1 MADFNLSAEVSM
13 DVDPLK
19 ASKTTIERNLK
30 AINKSLR
37 NQRKEMKQNEASAES
52 LAQQENDLG
61 RAIKLQEGLMAQR
74 NKELQDQQKEMAK
87 SNEVTDEQRIK
98 LQNLN
103 AAYQQSKKQL
113 DGYQSE
119 LNSVQVKQ
127 KTFGKT
133 TDDVKNN
140 LNELR
145 NGVKKSQIEFEKSSK
160 ATSDYER
167 HIDSLTGSLNK
178 SEKQLGQLDDN
189 LKIVSELKG
198 ENSRE
203 AKALRSEISKEQL
216 AFQQLE
222 LQLSKTKSSFNE
234 YKEENSESAIAMRKL
249 DNAIDKTKGNIT
261 ELSNSLRQSN
271 AEFNKSSKESDD
283 YKNHLRNLT
292 NAQTQQ
298 IHIINE
304 LEDEYNQ
311 VALSQGKASKQAQD
325 LKNEIAKQ
333 NITFTNLK
341 NQIDSTTN
349 EYDDFRLE
357 NSETNLTLGEAKRR
371 LEDMNN
377 ELKMSSLK
385 FKQSEKTADDYK
397 AKISQLKATMTQQS
411 AVLTGLNRRYDE
423 VKHAQGENSVAAKNL
438 RNDIAKEALAFQ
450 VLQGRIDETTD
461 ELREYQRQQRL
472 MGTATN
478 AWVGAR
484 EQMDRIATTLRS
496 LGEITQG
503 VVGGVMTTHFSALVP
518 ILGSV
523 VSLGAGLGG
532 MLTAAAG
539 GAIGMGGAFGIAGI
553 AVKAFAGQ
561 ATYALKMLEDG
572 QLKVTK
578 EVTAYKGALDGLKTS
593 WEGLIAQNQA
603 AIFNTMTNGINT
615 AKYALTTLNPFLTKT
630 ATQIETASGKMLNW
644 AKTSSVAKRSF
655 DILNTQ
661 GTKIFQHLLNATQSF
676 VNGSAA
682 MFNKLSPLYG
692 WAAKGFADMAQSFN
706 DWANSVQGSKAINGF
721 VEYTKTNLPIVG
733 SIFGNVF
740 KGIISLFQAF
750 SGHSHNVLLGIQDVT
765 KGFAEWSEGLKKSD
779 GFQKFVE
786 YLEANGPKVWSLIK
800 NITGTLWGLVKG
812 MAPVGAA
819 VLTMSSAFF
828 KWTNTM
834 TNAHPI
840 LGKIIGLLTAFGG
853 VALLAAKPIL
863 LLRGALLGATG
874 ATTLFGNAGALAS
887 IKTKLFAANTGIL
900 TVAMKVAKGQMA
912 LSAVTVGKFG
922 LATKIAAIG
931 ARGLGLAIR
940 FMTGPIGWV
949 ITIVGLLVAGI
960 MHLWKTN
967 ETFRNNVITI
977 WNSIKSAAIAV
988 FGFLKSYIV
997 GIWNGIK
1004 VATSIVWNA
1013 IKATAITVWN
1023 GIKFA
1028 VQNPIQAL
1036 KIVLSAIWNG
1046 IKAAA
1051 IWVWNALK
1059 TGVVNIVK
1067 ALVNGVKWYITT
1079 VKTVI
1084 STVFNAAKAIAIR
1097 IWTTIKNTVVNLAK
1111 GLWTG
1116 VKNAFTWLK
1125 NSVISIFN
1133 AIKNFAIKVWT
1144 TVKNSV
1150 ISLAKTLWTNVRNN
1164 FNFLKN
1170 SVTSIFNA
1178 IKNFAIKVW
1187 TTIKNAVVSRA
1198 KSLWT
1203 GVKNMFTYLKN
1214 SVVSIFNNV
1223 KNFAIKVWT
1232 TIKNTVISRAKSLW
1246 NGVRATFN
1254 ALKKGVISIFN
1265 SVKNF
1270 AVKVWTNI
1278 RNGVVSRAKSLW
1290 NGVRNTFNALRKG
1303 VQNIFTSVKNFVFKI
1318 WTSIRNNV
1326 ISKAKSL
1333 WNGVRNTW
1341 NSLKKGTINLFN
1353 SVASFLSKK
1362 WSAIKSSTVSKAKA
1376 LWSGVKGAW
1385 GSLTK
1390 GTRNTMNAIG
1400 DFMGKKWKNI
1410 KNGTVD
1416 LVTGMKD
1423 KVTGVMNKMGDVIKS
1438 VTGKIGDFFGDMIKG
1453 VKTGLNKLI
1462 EGVNWVGGKL
1472 GMDELPKIKLHT
1484 GTEHTNTTTNVVK
1497 NGKIARDTF
1506 ATVGDKGKG
1515 NGPDGFRHEA
1525 IKYPNG
1531 KMALTPNRDTTTFLP
1546 QGSTV
1551 YNGAQTH
1558 AMLSANNPTFS
1569 KGTLPRF
1576 ASGTLSNKKPKK
1588 KKKDDNIF
1596 GDVWEGTKAGT
1607 KAATGKV
1614 VEGGKAVVSKS
1625 LAMAAK
1631 GKKWMEDKIGDVM
1644 DWIEKPGKLLDKVL
1658 EGVGLNLDGFGIEKA
1673 AELPYDMM
1681 KGMFGK
1687 LKKSAIDTFTSWMEE
1702 QGGGDGGYIDLSKG
1716 INFPFSPNGRAPGYP
1731 FPYPHMGVDLNYVYD
1746 KLYSVASGTA
1756 TAKTTAGGFGKHM
1769 WIKKGNMDYI
1779 YGHMSKFAFN
1789 GSKKVKPG
1797 DYLGVSGNTGMSSG
1811 PHLHFEVRKN
1821 GKAIDPL
1828 KWLKANDGGGGKSGK
1843 WNGDIKKA
1851 LKIAGLPTTGA
1862 YVKAWQK
1869 QIQTESGGNPKA
1881 LGGTDGLA
1889 DGRAKGLVQ
1898 VKPGTFNTYKAKGH
1912 GNIWNGLDNLIAGM
1926 NYAKA
1931 RYGKSGMLSV
1941 IGKGH
1946 GYATGTNNAKR
1957 GLNRVF
1963 EEGGEIMQMRGGET
1977 VIPNDVSIQ
1986 AFKQIATSDIFS
1998 RTQSAVYDAISQY
2011 ADQLREK
2018 QQVATREQMEL
2029 QRLSQANVDIQE
2041 QNSILKEMLYTMQ
2054 DLLASSRNNERH
2066 NAQTASKDMTLDG
2079 KKISKNTSQQ
2089 QGKDMR
2095 FSMYSMGGALD

>member
-37 NQRKEMKQNEASAES
+37 NQRKEFKQNEVSAES
-52 LAQQENDLG
+52 LAKQETDLG
-61 RAIKLQEGLMAQR
+61 RAVKLQEGLLKQR
-74 NKELQDQQKEMAK
+74 NKTLNDMQRQMKE
-87 SNEVTDEQRIK
+87 SNNVTDEQKLK
-98 LQNLN
+98 LQNASRAVQQAENQLN
-103 AAYQQSKKQL
+103 NYENELKQTQTQQKL
-113 DGYQSE
+113 LGRTTD
-119 LNSVQVKQ
+119 QVKNSLGRLRNQ
-127 KTFGKT
+127 AKLSETTFKQSSKSVNDYQDHLT
-133 TDDVKNN
+133 TLNHTISKSKANIKLLKGN
-140 LNELR
+140 LNE
-145 NGVKKSQIEFEKSSK
+145 
-160 ATSDYER
+160 
-167 HIDSLTGSLNK
+167 
-178 SEKQLGQLDDN
+178 
-189 LKIVSELKG
+189 VS
-198 ENSRE
+198 R
-203 AKALRSEISKEQL
+203 
-216 AFQQLE
+216 
-222 LQLSKTKSSFNE
+222 
-234 YKEENSESAIAMRKL
+234 
-249 DNAIDKTKGNIT
+249 
-261 ELSNSLRQSN
+261 
-271 AEFNKSSKESDD
+271 
-283 YKNHLRNLT
+283 
-292 NAQTQQ
+292 
-298 IHIINE
+298 
-304 LEDEYNQ
+304 
-311 VALSQGKASKQAQD
+311 
-325 LKNEIAKQ
+325 
-333 NITFTNLK
+333 
-341 NQIDSTTN
+341 
-349 EYDDFRLE
+349 
-357 NSETNLTLGEAKRR
+357 
-371 LEDMNN
+371 
-377 ELKMSSLK
+377 
-385 FKQSEKTADDYK
+385 
-397 AKISQLKATMTQQS
+397 
-411 AVLTGLNRRYDE
+411 
-423 VKHAQGENSVAAKNL
+423 AQGASSRAADKL
-438 RNDIAKEALAFQ
+438 RNDLAKEAVMMQ
-450 VLQGRIDETTD
+450 VTKGRAD
-461 ELREYQRQQRL
+461 ELGDELDELKRKQHGLMLSTTL
-472 MGTATN
+472 MGAG
-478 AWVGAR
+478 WKGAR
-484 EQMDRIATTLRS
+484 SSMDRMATTLRS
-496 LGEITQG
+496 VGELTQG
-503 VVGGVMTTHFSALVP
+503 VVGGVMTTHFSALIP

-539 GAIGMGGAFGIAGI
+539 GAIGMGGAFGIAGV

-572 QLKVTK
+572 QLRVTK
-578 EVTAYKGALDGLKTS
+578 EVSAYQTALSGLKTS

-661 GTKIFQHLLNATQSF
+661 GPKIFQHLLNATQSF

-692 WAAKGFADMAQSFN
+692 WAARGFADMAKSFD
-706 DWANSVQGSKAINGF
+706 DWANSVEGSKAINGF

-733 SIFGNVF
+733 SIFGNIF

-750 SGHSHNVLLGIQDVT
+750 SDHSHNVLLGIQDVT

-779 GFQKFVE
+779 GFQQFVQ
-786 YLEANGPKVWSLIK
+786 YLETNGPKVWSIIK

-819 VLTMSSAFF
+819 VLSMSNAFF
-828 KWTNTM
+828 KWTNEM
-834 TNAHPI
+834 TNAHPMIGKI
-840 LGKIIGLLTAFGG
+840 LGYMTAIAGIG
-853 VALLAAKPIL
+853 LLAAKPFFMVG
-863 LLRGALLGATG
+863 GALMSMRRALLAVTG
-874 ATTLFGNAGALAS
+874 AEMLFGKAGA
-887 IKTKLFAANTGIL
+887 FATLQTNRQ
-900 TVAMKVAKGQMA
+900 K
-912 LSAVTVGKFG
+912 
-922 LATKIAAIG
+922 LATKLLGNEGLLASAKMKIAAAATKAWTIISKG
-931 ARGLGLAIR
+931 AALATRGLGLAIR

-949 ITIVGLLVAGI
+949 ITAIGLLVAGI
-960 MHLWKTN
+960 VHLWKTN
-967 ETFRNNVITI
+967 DTFRNAVITI
-977 WNSIKSAAIAV
+977 WNSIKAAAISV
-988 FGFLKSYIV
+988 FGFLKPYIV

-1004 VATSIVWNA
+1004 VATIIVWNA

-1036 KIVLSAIWNG
+1036 KIALSAIWNG
-1046 IKAAA
+1046 IKTAA

-1111 GLWTG
+1111 GIWTG
-1116 VKNAFTWLK
+1116 VKTAFNWLK
-1125 NSVISIFN
+1125 NGVISIFN
-1133 AIKNFAIKVWT
+1133 AVKNFT
-1144 TVKNSV
+1144 
-1150 ISLAKTLWTNVRNN
+1150 
-1164 FNFLKN
+1164 
-1170 SVTSIFNA
+1170 
-1178 IKNFAIKVW
+1178 IKVW

-1198 KSLWT
+1198 KTLWT
-1203 GVKNMFTYLKN
+1203 GVRVAFNGLKK
-1214 SVVSIFNNV
+1214 SVISIFNSV

-1333 WNGVRNTW
+1333 WNGVRNTF
-1341 NSLKKGTINLFN
+1341 NALKKGTTAIFNAVKNFALKVWTSIKNAVVSRAKALWSGVKNAWNNLKKGTTAIFKSVGSFMSSKWN
-1353 SVASFLSKK
+1353 S
-1362 WSAIKSSTVSKAKA
+1362 IKSGTVNKAKA

-1385 GSLTK
+1385 GSLSK
-1390 GTRNTMNAIG
+1390 GTRNTMNAVG
-1400 DFMGKKWKNI
+1400 SFMSKKWKDI
-1410 KNGTVD
+1410 KSGTVD

-1423 KVTGVMNKMGDVIKS
+1423 KITGVMNKMGDVIKS

-1472 GMDELPKIKLHT
+1472 GMDKLPKIKLHT

-1515 NGPDGFRHEA
+1515 NGPNGFRHEA
-1525 IKYPNG
+1525 IRYPNG
-1531 KMALTPNRDTTTFLP
+1531 KMALTPNKDTTTFLP

-1588 KKKDDNIF
+1588 KKKDDDFF
-1596 GDVWEGTKAGT
+1596 GDVWDKTKDGA
-1607 KAATGKV
+1607 KVVSGKV
-1614 VEGGKAVVSKS
+1614 VEGGKAVVNKS
-1625 LAMAAK
+1625 LEVAAK
-1631 GKKWMEDKIGDVM
+1631 GKKWLGDKVGDVM

-1658 EGVGLNLDGFGIEKA
+1658 EGFGINLDSFGITKSA
-1673 AELPYDMM
+1673 SLPFDMM

-1687 LKKSAIDTFTSWMEE
+1687 LKKAATDTFKNWMEE
-1702 QGGGDGGYIDLSKG
+1702 QGGDGGYIDLSKG

-1779 YGHMSKFAFN
+1779 YGHMSKHAFS
-1789 GSKKVKPG
+1789 GSKNVKPG

-1821 GKAIDPL
+1821 GTPIDPI
-1828 KWLKANDGGGGKSGK
+1828 KWLKQNDGGGGKSGK

-1851 LKIAGLPTTGA
+1851 LKIAGLPTSGA
-1862 YVKAWQK
+1862 YVKAWSK

-1881 LGGTDGLA
+1881 HGGDDGLS

-1931 RYGKSGMLSV
+1931 RYGKSGMLQV

-1946 GYATGTNNAKR
+1946 GYATGTNSAKR

-2018 QQVATREQMEL
+2018 QQVASREQQEL
-2029 QRLSQANVDIQE
+2029 QRLSRANADIKE
-2041 QNSILKEMLYTMQ
+2041 QNSILKESLNTMKAILGELTNTKVVNQ
-2054 DLLASSRNNERH
+2054 EIRDKNYFPSSREMTKMNNENMAL
-2066 NAQTASKDMTLDG
+2066 NAATQL
-2079 KKISKNTSQQ
+2079 
-2089 QGKDMR
+2089 MR
-2095 FSMYSMGGALD
+2095 

>member
-37 NQRKEMKQNEASAES
+37 NQRKEFKQNEVSAEA
-52 LAQQENDLG
+52 LAKQETDLG
-61 RAIKLQEGLMAQR
+61 RAIKLQEGLLKQR
-74 NKELQDQQKEMAK
+74 NKTLNDMQRQMKE
-87 SNEVTDEQRIK
+87 SNNVTDEQKLK
-98 LQNLN
+98 LQNASRAVQQAENQLN
-103 AAYQQSKKQL
+103 NYENELKQTQTQQKL
-113 DGYQSE
+113 LGRTTD
-119 LNSVQVKQ
+119 QVKNSLGRLRNQ
-127 KTFGKT
+127 AKLSETTFKQSSKSVNDYQNHLT
-133 TDDVKNN
+133 TLNHTISKSKANIKLLKGN
-140 LNELR
+140 LNE
-145 NGVKKSQIEFEKSSK
+145 
-160 ATSDYER
+160 
-167 HIDSLTGSLNK
+167 
-178 SEKQLGQLDDN
+178 
-189 LKIVSELKG
+189 VS
-198 ENSRE
+198 R
-203 AKALRSEISKEQL
+203 
-216 AFQQLE
+216 
-222 LQLSKTKSSFNE
+222 
-234 YKEENSESAIAMRKL
+234 
-249 DNAIDKTKGNIT
+249 
-261 ELSNSLRQSN
+261 
-271 AEFNKSSKESDD
+271 
-283 YKNHLRNLT
+283 
-292 NAQTQQ
+292 
-298 IHIINE
+298 
-304 LEDEYNQ
+304 
-311 VALSQGKASKQAQD
+311 
-325 LKNEIAKQ
+325 
-333 NITFTNLK
+333 
-341 NQIDSTTN
+341 
-349 EYDDFRLE
+349 
-357 NSETNLTLGEAKRR
+357 
-371 LEDMNN
+371 
-377 ELKMSSLK
+377 
-385 FKQSEKTADDYK
+385 
-397 AKISQLKATMTQQS
+397 
-411 AVLTGLNRRYDE
+411 
-423 VKHAQGENSVAAKNL
+423 AQGASSRAADKL
-438 RNDIAKEALAFQ
+438 RNDLAKEAVMMQ
-450 VLQGRIDETTD
+450 VTKGRAD
-461 ELREYQRQQRL
+461 ELGDELDELKRKQHGLMLSTTL
-472 MGTATN
+472 MGAG
-478 AWVGAR
+478 WKGAR
-484 EQMDRIATTLRS
+484 SSMDRMATTLRS
-496 LGEITQG
+496 VGELTQG
-503 VVGGVMTTHFSALVP
+503 VVGGVMTTHFSALIP

-539 GAIGMGGAFGIAGI
+539 GAIGMGGAFAIAGV
-553 AVKAFAGQ
+553 AVQAFAGQ

-572 QLKVTK
+572 QLRVTK

-630 ATQIETASGKMLNW
+630 ATQIETASGKMLDW

-661 GTKIFQHLLNATQSF
+661 GSKIFQHLLNATQSF

-682 MFNKLSPLYG
+682 LFNKLSPLYG
-692 WAAKGFADMAQSFN
+692 WAARGFADMAKSFDN
-706 DWANSVQGSKAINGF
+706 WANSVEGSKAINGF

-733 SIFGNVF
+733 SIFGNIF

-750 SGHSHNVLLGIQDVT
+750 SDHSHNVLLGIQDAT

-786 YLEANGPKVWSLIK
+786 YLEANAPKVWSLIK

-819 VLTMSSAFF
+819 VLSVSNAFF
-828 KWTNTM
+828 KWTNEM
-834 TNAHPI
+834 TNAHPMIGKI
-840 LGKIIGLLTAFGG
+840 LGYMTAIAGIG
-853 VALLAAKPIL
+853 LLAAKPFFMVG
-863 LLRGALLGATG
+863 GALMSMRRALLAVTG
-874 ATTLFGNAGALAS
+874 AEMLFGKAGA
-887 IKTKLFAANTGIL
+887 FATLQTNRQ
-900 TVAMKVAKGQMA
+900 K
-912 LSAVTVGKFG
+912 
-922 LATKIAAIG
+922 LATKLLGNEGLLASAKMKIAAAATKAWTIISKG
-931 ARGLGLAIR
+931 AALATRGLGLAIR

-949 ITIVGLLVAGI
+949 ITAIGLLVAGI
-960 MHLWKTN
+960 VHLWKTN
-967 ETFRNNVITI
+967 DTFRNAVITI
-977 WNSIKSAAIAV
+977 WNSIKAAAISV
-988 FGFLKSYIV
+988 FGFLKPYIV

-1004 VATSIVWNA
+1004 VATIIVWNA

-1036 KIVLSAIWNG
+1036 KIALSAIWNG
-1046 IKAAA
+1046 IKTAA

-1111 GLWTG
+1111 GLWNG
-1116 VKNAFTWLK
+1116 VKNAFNWLK
-1125 NSVISIFN
+1125 NSVVSIFN
-1133 AIKNFAIKVWT
+1133 
-1144 TVKNSV
+1144 SV
-1150 ISLAKTLWTNVRNN
+1150 
-1164 FNFLKN
+1164 
-1170 SVTSIFNA
+1170 
-1178 IKNFAIKVW
+1178 KNFAIKVW
-1187 TTIKNAVVSRA
+1187 TTIKNSVVSRA

-1333 WNGVRNTW
+1333 WNGVRNTF
-1341 NSLKKGTINLFN
+1341 NALKKGTIAIFNAVKNFALKVWTSIKN
-1353 SVASFLSKK
+1353 SV
-1362 WSAIKSSTVSKAKA
+1362 VSRAKA

-1390 GTRNTMNAIG
+1390 GTRNTMNAVG
-1400 DFMGKKWKNI
+1400 SFMSKKWKDI
-1410 KNGTVD
+1410 KSGTVD

-1423 KVTGVMNKMGDVIKS
+1423 KVVGVMNKMGDVIKS

-1515 NGPDGFRHEA
+1515 NGPNGFRHEA
-1525 IKYPNG
+1525 IRYPNG
-1531 KMALTPNRDTTTFLP
+1531 KMAITPNKDTTTFLP
-1546 QGSTV
+1546 QGSSV
-1551 YNGAQTH
+1551 MNGAQTH
-1558 AMLSANNPTFS
+1558 AMLSSNNPTFS

-1576 ASGTLSNKKPKK
+1576 AKGTLAKKKPKK
-1588 KKKDDNIF
+1588 NKKGDNVF
-1596 GDVWEGTKAGT
+1596 GDAWDSTKAGT

-1614 VEGGKAVVSKS
+1614 VEGGKAVVNKS
-1625 LAMAAK
+1625 LEAAAK
-1631 GKKWMEDKIGDVM
+1631 GKKWLSDKVGDVM

-1658 EGVGLNLDGFGIEKA
+1658 EGFGVNMEGFGISKA
-1673 AELPYDMM
+1673 ASLPYDMM

-1687 LKKSAIDTFTSWMEE
+1687 LKKAATDTFKNWMEE
-1702 QGGGDGGYIDLSKG
+1702 QGGDGGYIDLSKG

-1821 GKAIDPL
+1821 GTPIDPI
-1828 KWLKANDGGGGKSGK
+1828 KWLKQNDGGGGKSGK

-1851 LKIAGLPTTGA
+1851 LKIAGLPTSGA
-1862 YVKAWQK
+1862 YVKAWSK

-1881 LGGTDGLA
+1881 HGGDDGLS

-1898 VKPGTFNTYKAKGH
+1898 VKPGTFNAYKAKGH

-1931 RYGKSGMLSV
+1931 RYGKSGMLQV

-1946 GYATGTNNAKR
+1946 GYATGTNSAKR

-2018 QQVATREQMEL
+2018 QQVATREQQEL
-2029 QRLSQANVDIQE
+2029 SRLSRENTAVKE
-2041 QNSILKEMLYTMQ
+2041 QNGILKETLETMKAILGELTNVKSTNEQ
-2054 DLLASSRNNERH
+2054 IRDKDYFPDSRTLTKKHNENMALNN
-2066 NAQTASKDMTLDG
+2066 ATQL
-2079 KKISKNTSQQ
+2079 
-2089 QGKDMR
+2089 MR
-2095 FSMYSMGGALD
+2095 

>member
-37 NQRKEMKQNEASAES
+37 NQRKEFKQNEVSAEA
-52 LAQQENDLG
+52 LAKQETDLG
-61 RAIKLQEGLMAQR
+61 RAVKLQEGLLKQR
-74 NKELQDQQKEMAK
+74 NKTLNDMQRQMKE
-87 SNEVTDEQRIK
+87 SNNVTDEQKLK
-98 LQNLN
+98 LQNASRAVQQAENQLN
-103 AAYQQSKKQL
+103 NYENELKQTQTQQKL
-113 DGYQSE
+113 LGRTTD
-119 LNSVQVKQ
+119 QVK
-127 KTFGKT
+127 
-133 TDDVKNN
+133 N
-140 LNELR
+140 
-145 NGVKKSQIEFEKSSK
+145 S
-160 ATSDYER
+160 
-167 HIDSLTGSLNK
+167 
-178 SEKQLGQLDDN
+178 LGQLRN
-189 LKIVSELKG
+189 EAKLTEMRFKQSEKSVSGYKNRLTELSHTMQKQKAHTDLLKG
-198 ENSRE
+198 NLRELERAQQGNSRE
-203 AKALRSEISKEQL
+203 AKS
-216 AFQQLE
+216 
-222 LQLSKTKSSFNE
+222 
-234 YKEENSESAIAMRKL
+234 
-249 DNAIDKTKGNIT
+249 
-261 ELSNSLRQSN
+261 
-271 AEFNKSSKESDD
+271 
-283 YKNHLRNLT
+283 
-292 NAQTQQ
+292 
-298 IHIINE
+298 
-304 LEDEYNQ
+304 
-311 VALSQGKASKQAQD
+311 
-325 LKNEIAKQ
+325 
-333 NITFTNLK
+333 
-341 NQIDSTTN
+341 
-349 EYDDFRLE
+349 
-357 NSETNLTLGEAKRR
+357 
-371 LEDMNN
+371 
-377 ELKMSSLK
+377 
-385 FKQSEKTADDYK
+385 
-397 AKISQLKATMTQQS
+397 
-411 AVLTGLNRRYDE
+411 
-423 VKHAQGENSVAAKNL
+423 L
-438 RNDIAKEALAFQ
+438 RNDIIKEAIAFQ

-461 ELREYQRQQRL
+461 ELKAYQRQQRL

-478 AWVGAR
+478 AWEGAR
-484 EQMDRIATTLRS
+484 DSMDRIATTLRS
-496 LGEITQG
+496 LGELTQG

-539 GAIGMGGAFGIAGI
+539 GAIGMGGAFGIAGV

-572 QLKVTK
+572 QLRVTK

-661 GTKIFQHLLNATQSF
+661 GSKIFQHLLNATQSF

-786 YLEANGPKVWSLIK
+786 YLEANAPKVWSLIK

-819 VLTMSSAFF
+819 VLTMSNAFF

-840 LGKIIGLLTAFGG
+840 LGKILGVLTAVGG

-874 ATTLFGNAGALAS
+874 ATTLFGKAGAFAKIQMGLIAAKAKIS
-887 IKTKLFAANTGIL
+887 AAAMAIWTGVTKGAAFANKML
-900 TVAMKVAKGQMA
+900 A
-912 LSAVTVGKFG
+912 LSFKG
-922 LATKIAAIG
+922 IG
-931 ARGLGLAIR
+931 VAIR
-940 FMTGPIGWV
+940 SIPVIGW
-949 ITIVGLLVAGI
+949 IIAGI
-960 MHLWKTN
+960 TALVGAIIYLWKTN
-967 ETFRNNVITI
+967 EGFRNAVISI
-977 WNSIKSAAIAV
+977 WNSIKNAAISV
-988 FGFLKSYIV
+988 FGFLKPYIV

-1004 VATSIVWNA
+1004 VATIIVWNA

-1036 KIVLSAIWNG
+1036 KIALSAIWNG
-1046 IKAAA
+1046 IKTAA

-1084 STVFNAAKAIAIR
+1084 STVFNAAKAIAIK

-1133 AIKNFAIKVWT
+1133 T
-1144 TVKNSV
+1144 
-1150 ISLAKTLWTNVRNN
+1150 
-1164 FNFLKN
+1164 
-1170 SVTSIFNA
+1170 
-1178 IKNFAIKVW
+1178 
-1187 TTIKNAVVSRA
+1187 
-1198 KSLWT
+1198 
-1203 GVKNMFTYLKN
+1203 
-1214 SVVSIFNNV
+1214 V
-1223 KNFAIKVWT
+1223 KNFAINVWT

-1385 GSLTK
+1385 NSLSK
-1390 GTRNTMNAIG
+1390 GTRNVMNAVG
-1400 DFMGKKWKNI
+1400 SFMSKKWKDI

-1416 LVTGMKD
+1416 LVTGMKN

-1472 GMDELPKIKLHT
+1472 GMDKLPKIKLHT

-1506 ATVGDKGKG
+1506 ATVGDKGRG
-1515 NGPDGFRHEA
+1515 NGPNGFRHET
-1525 IKYPNG
+1525 IRYPNG
-1531 KMALTPNRDTTTFLP
+1531 KMAITPNKDTTTFLP
-1546 QGSTV
+1546 QGSSV
-1551 YNGAQTH
+1551 MNGAQTH

-1576 ASGTLSNKKPKK
+1576 AKGTLAKKKPKK
-1588 KKKDDNIF
+1588 NKKGDNVF
-1596 GDVWEGTKAGT
+1596 GDAWDSTKAG
-1607 KAATGKV
+1607 AAKV
-1614 VEGGKAVVSKS
+1614 VDGGKAVVSKS
-1625 LAMAAK
+1625 LEAAAK
-1631 GKKWMEDKIGDVM
+1631 GKDWLEDKVGDVM
-1644 DWIEKPGKLLDKVL
+1644 DWIEKPGKLLNKVL
-1658 EGVGLNLDGFGIEKA
+1658 EGFGVNMEGFGIPKA
-1673 AELPYDMM
+1673 ASLPFDMM

-1687 LKKSAIDTFTSWMEE
+1687 LKKAATDTFKKWMEE

-1716 INFPFSPNGRAPGYP
+1716 INFGFANSAAEAARMGYP
-1731 FPYPHMGVDLNYVYD
+1731 FPRAHHGLDINYGYGS
-1746 KLYSVASGTA
+1746 KLYSTLSGTA
-1756 TAKTTAGGFGKHM
+1756 TAKSGYNGGFGNSM
-1769 WIKKGNMDYI
+1769 WIKSGALEAI
-1779 YGHMSKFAFN
+1779 YGHMSKLAFS

-1797 DYLGVSGNTGMSSG
+1797 TYLGLSGGDPSKQGASAGDSTG
-1811 PHLHFEVRKN
+1811 PHLHYEMRKN
-1821 GKAIDPL
+1821 GVAFDPTS
-1828 KWLKANDGGGGKSGK
+1828 WLKKNNGGGGGKSGK

-1851 LKIAGLPTTGA
+1851 LKIAGLPTSEA
-1862 YVKAWQK
+1862 YVKAWSK

-1881 LGGTDGLA
+1881 HGGDDGLS

-1898 VKPGTFNTYKAKGH
+1898 VKPGTFNAYKAKGH

-1931 RYGKSGMLSV
+1931 RYGKSGMLQV

-1946 GYATGTNNAKR
+1946 GYATGTNSAKR

-1986 AFKQIATSDIFS
+1986 AFKQIATSDIFN
-1998 RTQSAVYDAISQY
+1998 RTQSAVYEGISRY

-2018 QQVATREQMEL
+2018 QQMATREQMEL

-2054 DLLASSRNNERH
+2054 DLLTSSRNNERY
-2066 NAQTASKDMTLDG
+2066 NAQTAGKDMTLDG
-2079 KKISKNTSQQ
+2079 KEVTKNTSKH
-2089 QGKDMR
+2089 QGKDMLSAL
-2095 FSMYSMGGALD
+2095 FNVGGGLT

>member
-1 MADFNLSAEVSM
+1 M

-37 NQRKEMKQNEASAES
+37 DQRKEMKQNEVSAES
-52 LAQQENDLG
+52 LAKQETDLG

-87 SNEVTDEQRIK
+87 SNEVTDEQKIK

-103 AAYQQSKKQL
+103 AAYEKSKKQL
-113 DGYQSE
+113 NGYQDE

-133 TDDVKNN
+133 TDDVKKN

-145 NGVKKSQIEFEKSSK
+145 NEVKKSQIEFEKSSK

-189 LKIVSELKG
+189 LKIISDLKG

-203 AKALRSEISKEQL
+203 AKELRGEISKEQL
-216 AFQQLE
+216 AFKQLE
-222 LQLSKTKSSFNE
+222 LQLSKTKTSFND
-234 YKEENSESAIAMRKL
+234 YKEENSESAVAMRKL
-249 DNAIDKTKGNIT
+249 DSAIDNTKNSIS

-292 NAQTQQ
+292 TVQSNQ
-298 IHIINE
+298 IQIIKE

-311 VALSQGKASKQAQD
+311 VSLSQGKTSQQAQN

-333 NITFTNLK
+333 NISFTNLK

-349 EYDDFRLE
+349 EYDEFRLE

-411 AVLTGLNRRYDE
+411 AVLNGLNRRYDE
-423 VKHAQGENSVAAKNL
+423 VKHAQGENSVAATNL

-461 ELREYQRQQRL
+461 ELKEYQRQQRL

-496 LGEITQG
+496 LGELTQG

-539 GAIGMGGAFGIAGI
+539 GAIGMGGAFGIAGV
-553 AVKAFAGQ
+553 AVQAFAGQ

-572 QLKVTK
+572 QLRVTK
-578 EVTAYKGALDGLKTS
+578 EVSAYQTALRGLKTS
-593 WEGLIAQNQA
+593 WEGLIAQNQS

-615 AKYALTTLNPFLTKT
+615 ARHALTTLNPFLTKT
-630 ATQIETASGKMLNW
+630 ANQIETASGKMLNW

-661 GTKIFQHLLNATQSF
+661 GPKIFQHLLNATQSF

-682 MFNKLSPLYG
+682 LFNKLSPLYG
-692 WAAKGFADMAQSFN
+692 WAAKGFADMAKSFDN
-706 DWANSVQGSKAINGF
+706 WANSVQGSKAINGF
-721 VEYTKTNLPIVG
+721 IEYTKANLPIVG
-733 SIFGNVF
+733 NIFGNIF

-779 GFQKFVE
+779 GFQQFVQ
-786 YLEANGPKVWSLIK
+786 YLETNGPKVWTLIK
-800 NITGTLWGLVKG
+800 NITSTLWGLAKG

-819 VLTMSSAFF
+819 VLSISGAFF
-828 KWTNTM
+828 KWTATM
-834 TNAHPI
+834 TNAHPMI
-840 LGKIIGLLTAFGG
+840 GKILGLLTAFGG

-863 LLRGALLGATG
+863 LFRGALLGATG
-874 ATTLFGNAGALAS
+874 ASRVFGNAGAIAA
-887 IKTKLFAANTGIL
+887 IKTKLLGNE
-900 TVAMKVAKGQMA
+900 
-912 LSAVTVGKFG
+912 G
-922 LATKIAAIG
+922 LIASTKLKIAAAATKTWSLVTKG
-931 ARGLGLAIR
+931 ASLAARGLGLAIR
-940 FMTGPIGWV
+940 FMTGPIGLV
-949 ITIVGLLVAGI
+949 ITAVGLLVAGI
-960 MHLWKTN
+960 MHLWNTN
-967 ETFRNNVITI
+967 ATFRNAVINI
-977 WNSIKSAAIAV
+977 WNSIKNAAIAV
-988 FGFLKSYIV
+988 FGFIKPYVIA
-997 GIWNGIK
+997 IWNGIK

-1046 IKAAA
+1046 IKTAA

-1084 STVFNAAKAIAIR
+1084 STVFNAAKAIAIK

-1133 AIKNFAIKVWT
+1133 
-1144 TVKNSV
+1144 TVKNF
-1150 ISLAKTLWTNVRNN
+1150 T
-1164 FNFLKN
+1164 
-1170 SVTSIFNA
+1170 
-1178 IKNFAIKVW
+1178 IKVW
-1187 TTIKNAVVSRA
+1187 TTIKNSVVARA

-1203 GVKNMFTYLKN
+1203 GVKNAFTWLKN
-1214 SVVSIFNNV
+1214 SVVSIFNAV
-1223 KNFAIKVWT
+1223 KNFAVKIWT
-1232 TIKNTVISRAKSLW
+1232 SIKNTVISRAKALW
-1246 NGVRATFN
+1246 NGVKSAWN
-1254 ALKKGVISIFN
+1254 ALKTGTIKIMAAVAVWLIKKWLSIKN
-1265 SVKNF
+1265 SVVNR
-1270 AVKVWTNI
+1270 VKALWT
-1278 RNGVVSRAKSLW
+1278 GVK
-1290 NGVRNTFNALRKG
+1290 
-1303 VQNIFTSVKNFVFKI
+1303 
-1318 WTSIRNNV
+1318 
-1326 ISKAKSL
+1326 
-1333 WNGVRNTW
+1333 NTW
-1341 NSLKKGTINLFN
+1341 NALKSGTIKII
-1353 SVASFLSKK
+1353 SAVSTWLSKK
-1362 WSAIKSSTVSKAKA
+1362 WTAIKNSVVNKAKA

-1385 GSLTK
+1385 GSLSK
-1390 GTRNTMNAIG
+1390 GTRNTMNSVG
-1400 DFMGKKWKNI
+1400 GFMSNKWRGI
-1410 KNGTVD
+1410 KNSTVN
-1416 LVTGMKD
+1416 LVTGMKN
-1423 KVTGVMNKMGDVIKS
+1423 KITGVMNKMGDAIKS
-1438 VTGKIGDFFGDMIKG
+1438 VTGKIKGFFSGMIGK
-1453 VKTGLNKLI
+1453 VKSGLNKLI
-1462 EGVNWVGGKL
+1462 GGVNWVGEKL
-1472 GMDELPKIKLHT
+1472 GMDKLPKIKLHT
-1484 GTEHTNTTTNVVK
+1484 GTEHTNTTTNIVK

-1506 ATVGDKGKG
+1506 ATVGDKGRG
-1515 NGPDGFRHEA
+1515 NGPNGFRHEA
-1525 IKYPNG
+1525 IRYPNG
-1531 KMALTPNRDTTTFLP
+1531 KVALTPNKDTTAFLP

-1558 AMLSANNPTFS
+1558 SMLSNSNPTFS

-1576 ASGTLSNKKPKK
+1576 HNGTLSKKKPKK
-1588 KKKDDNIF
+1588 KKKGDNFF
-1596 GDVWEGTKAGT
+1596 GDVATGVKAGA
-1607 KAATGKV
+1607 KVATGKV
-1614 VEGGKAVVSKS
+1614 VDGGKAVVNKT
-1625 LAMAAK
+1625 LETAAK
-1631 GKKWMEDKIGDVM
+1631 GKKWMSEKIGDVM
-1644 DWIEKPGKLLDKVL
+1644 DWIDKPGKLLDKVL
-1658 EGVGLNLDGFGIEKA
+1658 EGVGLNLDGFGISKA
-1673 AELPYDMM
+1673 AELPYNMM
-1681 KGMFGK
+1681 KGMFSK

-1702 QGGGDGGYIDLSKG
+1702 QGGDGGYIDLSKG
-1716 INFPFSPNGRAPGYP
+1716 INFPFSPHGRAPGYP
-1731 FPYPHMGVDLNYVYD
+1731 FPYPHMGIDLGYVYD

-1811 PHLHFEVRKN
+1811 PHLHFEVRRN

-1828 KWLKANDGGGGKSGK
+1828 KWLKENDGGGGKSGK

-1851 LKIAGLPTTGA
+1851 LKIAGLPTSGA

-1881 LGGTDGLA
+1881 MGGTDGLA

-1898 VKPGTFNTYKAKGH
+1898 VKPGTFNAYKAKGH

-1926 NYAKA
+1926 RYAKA
-1931 RYGKSGMLSV
+1931 RYGKGGMLSV
-1941 IGKGH
+1941 VGKGH
-1946 GYATGTNNAKR
+1946 GYATGTNNARR
-1957 GLNRVF
+1957 GYNQVF
-1963 EEGGEIMQMRGGET
+1963 EKGGEIMQMRGGET

-2018 QQVATREQMEL
+2018 QQMATREQMEL
-2029 QRLSQANVDIQE
+2029 QRLSRDNADIKE
-2041 QNSILKEMLYTMQ
+2041 QNSILKESLNTMKAILGELTNTKVVNQ
-2054 DLLASSRNNERH
+2054 EIRDKNYFPSSREITKMNNENMAL
-2066 NAQTASKDMTLDG
+2066 NAATQL
-2079 KKISKNTSQQ
+2079 
-2089 QGKDMR
+2089 MR
-2095 FSMYSMGGALD
+2095 

>member
-37 NQRKEMKQNEASAES
+37 DQRKEMKQNEVSAES
-52 LAQQENDLG
+52 LAKQESDLG
-61 RAIKLQEGLMAQR
+61 SAIKLQEGLLKQR
-74 NKELQDQQKEMAK
+74 NDTLNEMQRQMK
-87 SNEVTDEQRIK
+87 QSNNVTDEQKIK
-98 LQNLN
+98 LQNASRAVQQAENQLN
-103 AAYQQSKKQL
+103 NYENELKQTQTQQKL
-113 DGYQSE
+113 LGRTTD
-119 LNSVQVKQ
+119 QVKNSLGRLRDQ
-127 KTFGKT
+127 AKLSETTFKQSTKSVNDYQNHLT
-133 TDDVKNN
+133 TLNHTISKSEANIKLLKGN
-140 LNELR
+140 LNE
-145 NGVKKSQIEFEKSSK
+145 
-160 ATSDYER
+160 
-167 HIDSLTGSLNK
+167 
-178 SEKQLGQLDDN
+178 
-189 LKIVSELKG
+189 VS
-198 ENSRE
+198 R
-203 AKALRSEISKEQL
+203 
-216 AFQQLE
+216 
-222 LQLSKTKSSFNE
+222 
-234 YKEENSESAIAMRKL
+234 
-249 DNAIDKTKGNIT
+249 
-261 ELSNSLRQSN
+261 
-271 AEFNKSSKESDD
+271 
-283 YKNHLRNLT
+283 
-292 NAQTQQ
+292 
-298 IHIINE
+298 
-304 LEDEYNQ
+304 
-311 VALSQGKASKQAQD
+311 
-325 LKNEIAKQ
+325 
-333 NITFTNLK
+333 
-341 NQIDSTTN
+341 
-349 EYDDFRLE
+349 
-357 NSETNLTLGEAKRR
+357 
-371 LEDMNN
+371 
-377 ELKMSSLK
+377 
-385 FKQSEKTADDYK
+385 
-397 AKISQLKATMTQQS
+397 
-411 AVLTGLNRRYDE
+411 
-423 VKHAQGENSVAAKNL
+423 AQGASSRAADKL
-438 RNDIAKEALAFQ
+438 RNDLAKEAVMMQ
-450 VLQGRIDETTD
+450 VAKGRAD
-461 ELREYQRQQRL
+461 ELGDELDELKRKQHGLVLSTKL
-472 MGTATN
+472 MGAG
-478 AWVGAR
+478 WKGAR
-484 EQMDRIATTLRS
+484 GSMDRMATTLRS
-496 LGEITQG
+496 LGELTQG
-503 VVGGVMTTHFSALVP
+503 VVGGVMTAHFSALVP

-539 GAIGMGGAFGIAGI
+539 GAIGMGGAFGIAGV

-572 QLKVTK
+572 QLRVTK
-578 EVTAYKGALDGLKTS
+578 EVSAYQTALSGLKTS

-615 AKYALTTLNPFLTKT
+615 AKYALTSLNPFLTKT
-630 ATQIETASGKMLNW
+630 ASQIETASGKMLNW
-644 AKTSSVAKRSF
+644 AKTSSVAKRSL

-661 GTKIFQHLLNATQSF
+661 GPKIFQHLLNATQSF

-682 MFNKLSPLYG
+682 LFNKLSPLYG
-692 WAAKGFADMAQSFN
+692 WAAKGFADMAKSFDN
-706 DWANSVQGSKAINGF
+706 WANSVEGSKAINGF
-721 VEYTKTNLPIVG
+721 VEYTKVNLPIVG
-733 SIFGNVF
+733 SIFGNIF
-740 KGIISLFQAF
+740 SGIISLFQAF

-779 GFQKFVE
+779 GFQQFVQ
-786 YLEANGPKVWSLIK
+786 YLETNGPKVWSIIK

-819 VLTMSSAFF
+819 VLSVSNAFF
-828 KWTNTM
+828 KWTNEM
-834 TNAHPI
+834 TNAHPMIGKI
-840 LGKIIGLLTAFGG
+840 LGYMTAIAGIG
-853 VALLAAKPIL
+853 LLAAKPFFMVG
-863 LLRGALLGATG
+863 GALMSMRRALLAVTG
-874 ATTLFGNAGALAS
+874 AEMLFGKAGA
-887 IKTKLFAANTGIL
+887 FATLQTNR
-900 TVAMKVAKGQMA
+900 QR
-912 LSAVTVGKFG
+912 
-922 LATKIAAIG
+922 LATKLLGNEGLLASAKMKIAAAATKVWTLVSKG
-931 ARGLGLAIR
+931 AALATRGLGLAIR

-949 ITIVGLLVAGI
+949 ITAIGLLVAGI
-960 MHLWKTN
+960 VHLWKTN
-967 ETFRNNVITI
+967 ATFRNAVIAI
-977 WNSIKSAAIAV
+977 WNSIKAAAISV
-988 FGFLKSYIV
+988 FGFLKPYIIA
-997 GIWNGIK
+997 IWNGIK
-1004 VATSIVWNA
+1004 TATIVVWNA
-1013 IKATAITVWN
+1013 IKNTAITVWN
-1023 GIKFA
+1023 AIKFA

-1036 KIVLSAIWNG
+1036 KNILSAIWNG

-1067 ALVNGVKWYITT
+1067 ALVAGVKWYINT

-1084 STVFNAAKAIAIR
+1084 STVFNAAKSIAIR

-1116 VKNAFTWLK
+1116 VKTAFNWLK
-1125 NSVISIFN
+1125 KGVISIFN
-1133 AIKNFAIKVWT
+1133 AVKNFT
-1144 TVKNSV
+1144 
-1150 ISLAKTLWTNVRNN
+1150 
-1164 FNFLKN
+1164 
-1170 SVTSIFNA
+1170 
-1178 IKNFAIKVW
+1178 IKVW

-1198 KSLWT
+1198 KTLWT
-1203 GVKNMFTYLKN
+1203 GVRVAFNGLKK
-1214 SVVSIFNNV
+1214 SVISIFNSV

-1246 NGVRATFN
+1246 NGVRTTFN

-1385 GSLTK
+1385 NSLSK
-1390 GTRNTMNAIG
+1390 GTRNVMNAVG
-1400 DFMGKKWKNI
+1400 SFLKSKWNGI
-1410 KNGTVD
+1410 KNSTVN
-1416 LVTGMKD
+1416 LVTGMKN
-1423 KVTGVMNKMGDVIKS
+1423 KITGVMNKMGDVIKS
-1438 VTGKIGDFFGDMIKG
+1438 VTGKIEGFFSGMIDKVKG
-1453 VKTGLNKLI
+1453 GLNKLI

-1472 GMDELPKIKLHT
+1472 GMDKLPKIKLHT

-1506 ATVGDKGKG
+1506 ATVGDRGRG
-1515 NGPDGFRHEA
+1515 NGPGGFRHEA

-1558 AMLSANNPTFS
+1558 AMLSNSNPTFS

-1588 KKKDDNIF
+1588 KKKDDEFF
-1596 GDVWEGTKAGT
+1596 GDVWDKTKDGA
-1607 KAATGKV
+1607 KVVSGKV
-1614 VEGGKAVVSKS
+1614 VEGGKAVVNKS
-1625 LAMAAK
+1625 LEVAAK
-1631 GKKWMEDKIGDVM
+1631 GKKWLGDKVGDVM

-1658 EGVGLNLDGFGIEKA
+1658 EGFGVSMKGFGIPKA
-1673 AELPYDMM
+1673 ASLPYDMM

-1687 LKKSAIDTFTSWMEE
+1687 LKKAATDTFKNWMEE

-1716 INFPFSPNGRAPGYP
+1716 INFPFSPHGRAPGYP

-1821 GKAIDPL
+1821 GTPIDPI
-1828 KWLKANDGGGGKSGK
+1828 KWLKQNDGGGGKSGK

-1851 LKIAGLPTTGA
+1851 LKIAGLPTSGA
-1862 YVKAWQK
+1862 YVKAWSK

-1881 LGGTDGLA
+1881 HGGDDGLS

-1898 VKPGTFNTYKAKGH
+1898 VKPGTFNAYKAKGH

-1931 RYGKSGMLSV
+1931 RYGKSGMLQV

-1946 GYATGTNNAKR
+1946 GYATGTNSAKR

-1986 AFKQIATSDIFS
+1986 AFKQIATSDIFN
-1998 RTQSAVYDAISQY
+1998 RTQSAVYEGISRY

-2018 QQVATREQMEL
+2018 QQMATREQMEL
-2029 QRLSQANVDIQE
+2029 SRLSRENTAVKE
-2041 QNSILKEMLYTMQ
+2041 QNGILKETLETMKAILGELTNVKSTNEQ
-2054 DLLASSRNNERH
+2054 IRDKDYFPDSRTLTKKHNENMAL
-2066 NAQTASKDMTLDG
+2066 NAATQL
-2079 KKISKNTSQQ
+2079 
-2089 QGKDMR
+2089 MR
-2095 FSMYSMGGALD
+2095 

>member
-37 NQRKEMKQNEASAES
+37 DQRKEMKQNEVSAES
-52 LAQQENDLG
+52 LAKQETDLG
-61 RAIKLQEGLMAQR
+61 RAVKLQEGLLKQR
-74 NKELQDQQKEMAK
+74 NKTLNDMQRQMKE
-87 SNEVTDEQRIK
+87 SNNVTDEQKLK
-98 LQNLN
+98 LQNASRAVQQAENQLN
-103 AAYQQSKKQL
+103 NYENELKQTQTQQKL
-113 DGYQSE
+113 LGRTTD
-119 LNSVQVKQ
+119 QVK
-127 KTFGKT
+127 
-133 TDDVKNN
+133 N
-140 LNELR
+140 
-145 NGVKKSQIEFEKSSK
+145 S
-160 ATSDYER
+160 
-167 HIDSLTGSLNK
+167 
-178 SEKQLGQLDDN
+178 LGQLRN
-189 LKIVSELKG
+189 EAKLTEMRFKQSEKSVSGYKNRLAELSHTMQKQKAHTDLLKG
-198 ENSRE
+198 NLRELERAQQGNSRE
-203 AKALRSEISKEQL
+203 AKS
-216 AFQQLE
+216 
-222 LQLSKTKSSFNE
+222 
-234 YKEENSESAIAMRKL
+234 
-249 DNAIDKTKGNIT
+249 
-261 ELSNSLRQSN
+261 
-271 AEFNKSSKESDD
+271 
-283 YKNHLRNLT
+283 
-292 NAQTQQ
+292 
-298 IHIINE
+298 
-304 LEDEYNQ
+304 
-311 VALSQGKASKQAQD
+311 
-325 LKNEIAKQ
+325 
-333 NITFTNLK
+333 
-341 NQIDSTTN
+341 
-349 EYDDFRLE
+349 
-357 NSETNLTLGEAKRR
+357 
-371 LEDMNN
+371 
-377 ELKMSSLK
+377 
-385 FKQSEKTADDYK
+385 
-397 AKISQLKATMTQQS
+397 
-411 AVLTGLNRRYDE
+411 
-423 VKHAQGENSVAAKNL
+423 L
-438 RNDIAKEALAFQ
+438 RNDIIKEAIAFQ

-461 ELREYQRQQRL
+461 ELKAYQRQQRL
-472 MGTATN
+472 MGRATN

-496 LGEITQG
+496 LGELTQG
-503 VVGGVMTTHFSALVP
+503 VVGGVMTTHFSALIP

-539 GAIGMGGAFGIAGI
+539 GAIGMGGAFAIAGV
-553 AVKAFAGQ
+553 AVQAFAGQ

-572 QLKVTK
+572 QLRVTK
-578 EVTAYKGALDGLKTS
+578 EVSAYQTALSGLKTS

-661 GTKIFQHLLNATQSF
+661 GPKIFQHLLNATQSF

-692 WAAKGFADMAQSFN
+692 WAAQGFASMAQSFN

-733 SIFGNVF
+733 SIFGNIF

-750 SGHSHNVLLGIQDVT
+750 SDHSHNVLLGIQDVT

-819 VLTMSSAFF
+819 VLSISAAFF
-828 KWTNTM
+828 KWTATM

-840 LGKIIGLLTAFGG
+840 IGKILGIMTALGG
-853 VALLAAKPIL
+853 VTLLAAKPIL

-874 ATTLFGNAGALAS
+874 ATKLFGNAGAIAA
-887 IKTKLFAANTGIL
+887 IKTNVAKTATKLWTGTITL
-900 TVAMKVAKGQMA
+900 LSTAMKVARGQLA
-912 LSAVTVGKFG
+912 LQTVLTGKYS
-922 LATKIAAIG
+922 LATKLAAV
-931 ARGLGLAIR
+931 ASRGLGLAMR

-949 ITIVGLLVAGI
+949 ITAIGLLVAGI
-960 MHLWKTN
+960 VHLWKTN
-967 ETFRNNVITI
+967 DTFRNAVITI
-977 WNSIKSAAIAV
+977 WNSIKAAAISV
-988 FGFLKSYIV
+988 FGFLKPYIV

-1004 VATSIVWNA
+1004 VATIIVWNA

-1036 KIVLSAIWNG
+1036 KIALSAIWNG
-1046 IKAAA
+1046 IKTAA

-1079 VKTVI
+1079 VKTVV
-1084 STVFNAAKAIAIR
+1084 STVFNATKSIAIK
-1097 IWTTIKNTVVNLAK
+1097 IWTSIKNTVVNLAK
-1111 GLWTG
+1111 GIWTG
-1116 VKNAFTWLK
+1116 VKTAFNWLK
-1125 NSVISIFN
+1125 NGVISIFN
-1133 AIKNFAIKVWT
+1133 AVKNFTIKVWT
-1144 TVKNSV
+1144 
-1150 ISLAKTLWTNVRNN
+1150 I
-1164 FNFLKN
+1164 
-1170 SVTSIFNA
+1170 
-1178 IKNFAIKVW
+1178 
-1187 TTIKNAVVSRA
+1187 IKNAVVSRA
-1198 KSLWT
+1198 KTLWT
-1203 GVKNMFTYLKN
+1203 GVRVAFNGLKK
-1214 SVVSIFNNV
+1214 SVISIFNSV

-1385 GSLTK
+1385 NSLSK
-1390 GTRNTMNAIG
+1390 GTRNVMNAVG
-1400 DFMGKKWKNI
+1400 DFMGKKWKDI

-1438 VTGKIGDFFGDMIKG
+1438 VTGDIKG
-1453 VKTGLNKLI
+1453 FFSGMIDKVKGGLNKLI
-1462 EGVNWVGGKL
+1462 DGVNWVGGKL
-1472 GMDELPKIKLHT
+1472 GMDKLPKIKLHT

-1506 ATVGDKGKG
+1506 ATVGDKGRG
-1515 NGPDGFRHEA
+1515 NGPNGFRHET
-1525 IKYPNG
+1525 IRYPNG
-1531 KMALTPNRDTTTFLP
+1531 KMAITPNKDTTTFLP
-1546 QGSTV
+1546 QGSSV
-1551 YNGAQTH
+1551 MNGAQTH

-1576 ASGTLSNKKPKK
+1576 AKGTLAKKKPKK
-1588 KKKDDNIF
+1588 NKKGDNVF
-1596 GDVWEGTKAGT
+1596 GDAWDSTKAG
-1607 KAATGKV
+1607 AAKV
-1614 VEGGKAVVSKS
+1614 VDGGKAVVSKS
-1625 LAMAAK
+1625 LEAAAK
-1631 GKKWMEDKIGDVM
+1631 GKDWLKDKVGDVM
-1644 DWIEKPGKLLDKVL
+1644 DWIEKPGKLLNKVL
-1658 EGVGLNLDGFGIEKA
+1658 EGFGVNMDAFGIAKA
-1673 AELPYDMM
+1673 ASLPYDMM

-1687 LKKSAIDTFTSWMEE
+1687 LKKAATDTFKKWMEDSAE
-1702 QGGGDGGYIDLSKG
+1702 GDGGYIDLSKG

-1731 FPYPHMGVDLNYVYD
+1731 FAGPHMGVDLNYKND
-1746 KLYSVASGTA
+1746 KLYSVLNGKA
-1756 TAKTTAGGFGKHM
+1756 TARKGWNGGFGNM
-1769 WIKKGNMDYI
+1769 VDIVKGATKVI
-1779 YGHMSKFAFN
+1779 YGHMSKHAFS
-1789 GSKKVKPG
+1789 GSKNVKPG
-1797 DYLGVSGNTGMSSG
+1797 DLLGVSGNTGKSSG
-1811 PHLHFEVRKN
+1811 PHLHFEVQKN
-1821 GKAIDPL
+1821 GTPIDPI
-1828 KWLKANDGGGGKSGK
+1828 KWLKQNDGGGGKSGK

-1851 LKIAGLPTTGA
+1851 LKIAGLPTSEA
-1862 YVKAWQK
+1862 YVKAWSK

-1881 LGGTDGLA
+1881 QGGDDGLS

-1898 VKPGTFNTYKAKGH
+1898 VKPGTFNAYKAKGH

-1931 RYGKSGMLSV
+1931 RYGKSGMLQV

-1946 GYATGTNNAKR
+1946 GYATGTNSAKR

-2018 QQVATREQMEL
+2018 QQVATREQQEL
-2029 QRLSQANVDIQE
+2029 NRLSRENTDIKE
-2041 QNSILKEMLYTMQ
+2041 QNGLLKQ
-2054 DLLASSRNNERH
+2054 LLGKMDALLNSNQNIETSNQEIRDKNYFPSSREMTKMNNENMRL
-2066 NAQTASKDMTLDG
+2066 NAATQL
-2079 KKISKNTSQQ
+2079 
-2089 QGKDMR
+2089 MR
-2095 FSMYSMGGALD
+2095 